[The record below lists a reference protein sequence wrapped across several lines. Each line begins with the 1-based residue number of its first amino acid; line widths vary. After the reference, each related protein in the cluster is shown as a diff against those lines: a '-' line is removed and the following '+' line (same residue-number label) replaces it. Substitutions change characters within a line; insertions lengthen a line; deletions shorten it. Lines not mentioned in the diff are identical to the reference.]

1 MVHCKLDKHH
11 KQVFSCD
18 YGLSHRFGESFLS
31 LVLLPAMLVPMT
43 TDQSCAQC
51 TKHGTVGKDVILW
64 RWWWCWQWVGCCSVL
79 CFTLGYQV
87 DCAVALRVG
96 YAIVADLAT
105 LLCAAFDRERAG
117 DGTFINDTVNHTN
130 LEGADDV
137 YNLSRIPY
145 LTEDLP
151 QAPPPHRVKG
161 LCQVHKHHVKI
172 PVLLPALLLHQLQR
186 EIHVWYVKPYCRWC
200 VEWDGWRL
208 LEHGSSLT
216 VMRCLCGCRS
226 RADFP
231 CVFTGVQSWYPCTPE
246 LHHLIFPDGN
256 ERTAV
261 WEVWQECYS
270 HTCSSLGGFHL
281 LQLPLR
287 KLRVGIIWYYQLLYL
302 FRISSKCSTYLR
314 GYDLVPDRRLTIF
327 SCMSMIIL
335 WTAIWTPFLVGWLLD
350 FV

>member
-18 YGLSHRFGESFLS
+18 YGLSHWFGESFLS
-31 LVLLPAMLVPMT
+31 LVLLPAMLVPVT

-87 DCAVALRVG
+87 DCAVALRVS

-172 PVLLPALLLHQLQR
+172 PVLLPALLLHQLSKGNSCLVY
-186 EIHVWYVKPYCRWC
+186 EALLSVMCR
-200 VEWDGWRL
+200 VRRL
-208 LEHGSSLT
+208 AIT
-216 VMRCLCGCRS
+216 W
-226 RADFP
+226 A
-231 CVFTGVQSWYPCTPE
+231 W
-246 LHHLIFPDGN
+246 IFPDSN
-256 ERTAV
+256 EMPLWLSQQSWFPLCFYRCTIMVSLYSWATPSHCSR
-261 WEVWQECYS
+261 WQWTYS
-270 HTCSSLGGFHL
+270 CVRGVARMLQPHL
-281 LQLPLR
+281 
-287 KLRVGIIWYYQLLYL
+287 
-302 FRISSKCSTYLR
+302 
-314 GYDLVPDRRLTIF
+314 
-327 SCMSMIIL
+327 
-335 WTAIWTPFLVGWLLD
+335 
-350 FV
+350 